1 MTCKAQS
8 SRDSLVTESEF
19 GKKSMITG
27 EDEGTAGHA
36 ESLSLIWLKSWRVW
50 AHPKI
55 VANNGKVINKGTGCP
70 DWHFWNHHL
79 V

>member
-1 MTCKAQS
+1 M
-8 SRDSLVTESEF
+8 TESEF
-19 GKKSMITG
+19 GKEEHDNRG

-36 ESLSLIWLKSWRVW
+36 ECASLIWLKSWGIW

-55 VANNGKVINKGTGCP
+55 VANNGKVINKEQGAQIGI
-70 DWHFWNHHL
+70 WNHHL